1 MWSLTSSLPQ
11 HDGLELDDA
20 KQLLRTA
27 VHQHRKNRP
36 EKERQAAAE
45 QIASHARELLD
56 GVRCAAAY
64 AARPTEPETTALL
77 HVLDE
82 AGVEIL
88 LPMLGPG
95 LSRDWAVYHP
105 GDPLEVR
112 APGRPPD
119 PEGPGLGEDAITRA
133 DVVFAPALSVD
144 AQGIRLGQGGGW
156 YDRVLRFVRPGTR
169 VFAVIFDD
177 ERSATALPSAPH
189 DRPVDGVLTP
199 SGWELFAG

>member
-1 MWSLTSSLPQ
+1 MWSLASTLVQ
-11 HDGLELDDA
+11 YDGMELDDA
-20 KQLLRTA
+20 KQLLRA
-27 VHQHRKNRP
+27 SVREHRKTRP

-45 QIASHARELLD
+45 KIAEHARELLV

-64 AARPTEPETTALL
+64 ASRPAEPNTEPLL
-77 HVLDE
+77 RALDE

-95 LSRDWAVYHP
+95 LSRDWALYHP

-119 PEGPGLGEDAITRA
+119 PEGPGLGEDAIARA

-144 AQGIRLGQGGGW
+144 PRGVRLGQGGGW
-156 YDRVLRFVRPGTR
+156 YDRVLRFVRPETR
-169 VFAVIFDD
+169 VFAVLYDD
-177 ERSATALPSAPH
+177 ERSTEPLPSAPH

-199 SGWELFAG
+199 SGWFLIGD